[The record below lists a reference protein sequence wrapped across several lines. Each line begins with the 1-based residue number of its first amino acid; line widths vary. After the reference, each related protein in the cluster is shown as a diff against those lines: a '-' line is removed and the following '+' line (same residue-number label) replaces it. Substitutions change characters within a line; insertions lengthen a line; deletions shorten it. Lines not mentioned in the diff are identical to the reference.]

1 MKLAKILSVF
11 VAALLVFGALSI
23 TASAAVDEVVYENDF
38 SDPATLADFTSY
50 IVDFEIK
57 DGKLWV
63 KGPKEGVDNSAGDK
77 FGFLIYNKGV
87 TLKDYKVEA
96 DISDPQTM
104 AGLLARCDL
113 AKASATNA
121 NSFAGI
127 VGFLSNDVSKGAI
140 GRTSPTPAADGTYSK
155 WGGNYDGSVIDL
167 VGGKPAFAHVVMT
180 VQGDTVTVVITNAA
194 GAEIYNHAIAQTDWS
209 EAGAFG
215 VRVRLQNGTN
225 AATSNVGV
233 VAFDN
238 LKVTSLQAEG
248 GVGTGA
254 DTPAPTTPTDP
265 APTTPTTPATGS
277 ATVFVGAVAAL
288 SAVAAVAVLKKRK
301 EN

>member
-11 VAALLVFGALSI
+11 AAALLVFGALSI
-23 TASAAVDEVVYENDF
+23 SASAAVDEVVYENDF

-63 KGPKEGVDNSAGDK
+63 KGPKEGVDNTAGDK
-77 FGFLIYNKGV
+77 FGFLIYNKGD

-96 DISDPQTM
+96 DISDAQTM

-127 VGFLSNDVSKGAI
+127 VGFLSNNVGSGAI

-155 WGGNYDGSVIDL
+155 WGGNYDGSVIAL
-167 VGGKPAFAHVVMT
+167 AGGKPAFAHMVMT
-180 VQGDTVTVVITNAA
+180 VQGDKVAVVITDAA
-194 GAEIYNHAIAQTDWS
+194 GTEIYNHEIAQTDWTG
-209 EAGAFG
+209 AGAFG
-215 VRVRLQNGTN
+215 VRVRLQNG
-225 AATSNVGV
+225 ADPATSNIGTVT
-233 VAFDN
+233 FDN
-238 LKVTSLQAEG
+238 LKITSLQADG
-248 GVGTGA
+248 GVGTGTA
-254 DTPAPTTPTDP
+254 PAPATQTDPTTPP
-265 APTTPTTPATGS
+265 TGS
-277 ATVFVGAVAAL
+277 ATAFIGAIAVF